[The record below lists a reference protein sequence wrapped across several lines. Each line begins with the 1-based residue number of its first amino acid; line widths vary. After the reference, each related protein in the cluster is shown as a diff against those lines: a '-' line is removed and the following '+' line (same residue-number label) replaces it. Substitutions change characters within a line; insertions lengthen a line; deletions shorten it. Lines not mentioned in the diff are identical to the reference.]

1 MTDNVKISI
10 LAKANLKALERVI
23 KTLDAIDS
31 RMAHVT
37 QSIEKMS
44 SGFSKADSKVSKTK
58 KKIDATSK
66 SMAAQTDAVKEL
78 TRWYNKGTKEQLDA
92 AKKLDAVQRKQ
103 VKAFLHVQGIK
114 KRHMAEQAA
123 IVKRDLAEDL
133 KLIKDARDKKKKI
146 RDGNN
151 KLFRK
156 AKAAEAEIAKA
167 AEKAKTKALKAAESE
182 RLAVEKKARKLQ
194 VALAKKHFNETM
206 AAEKKA
212 ARESAAL
219 KKKDIADAKAAE
231 RKKSAMLKQ
240 RMALIR
246 NSHRA
251 EQAMHNARRARLSE
265 MSGALSGVNQHLRSL
280 SRGFAVMGIAS
291 TAAIVAVTKVSKDF
305 EASLVR
311 AATVTTGTGDDFE
324 SNFSRMSKSAI
335 DLANETE
342 HTAKA
347 VGEGMNF
354 MAMAGFNASDIIA
367 AMPTVAKLATAANL
381 SMADSANIVTNAM
394 AGFGIT
400 SDKIM
405 EEFEADTGKVMSRT
419 RATEILAQKTKDAAN
434 VLVGAFTSSNVSL
447 TDLNESLKIAGP
459 VAKQLN
465 IPIEDLAATI
475 GLLGNVGVR
484 GTEAGTGLK
493 RAMVA
498 MIKPS
503 KKAKV
508 AMDKLGISSD
518 MIAGK
523 DGFLKVVAALEVQRD
538 KMKASGQEALFLS
551 RVFEVFAERAGP
563 KMAALVA
570 QGTQSLVSLS
580 SGIEKAKQE
589 DLASIIE
596 ERQLN
601 TLSGA
606 ISKLVS
612 NVQTFAKA
620 LGDKLLPEVKKLV
633 KDFEDAAVGARNLDD
648 RIKDFMVTAAKFGA
662 VGGGIGFVAVKILDV
677 AASLTIASLGFQQ
690 LSHVTK
696 MSKMAM
702 VGLGAKG
709 ILVGGILVGAFAG
722 TLAIMEQVEG
732 KTYDIAGAFENAFA
746 ESTDSIKNMFI
757 NLFQFIASMATWVFE
772 PLEKKLDDFLL
783 DAKNLAID
791 VTVDS
796 SRVQKAAEDNVFGK
810 LPKGDAEAAE
820 KIRDL
825 TTGGMDKR
833 LKATLGKQLEI
844 IRKANDAVIAA
855 EKNKERLAKKL
866 AKEQAKGEKT
876 RTKAQKK
883 AFDKMAKTQLD
894 TASKLIKV
902 ALNERKIKVAY
913 AKDITGASLQSSR
926 AIDLATDNLEGKG
939 EFRNYGSIFDLEG
952 QTAQRSGDALLENVK
967 NDVIPAMAEANE
979 RIAWRMIDKAARGEE
994 KAKTKAEVPDFV
1006 APVDESGLAEKIKS
1020 LSDELG
1026 ELSNKIAEATR
1037 AYAASLAAFKDSWK
1051 PLDLKLRMEG
1061 SPVSQEMLK
1070 LMGDIEG
1077 IAGGRDNLEKKSEGL
1092 RRLEIKKIEVKIEKT
1107 DLDKTLK
1114 PSEKE
1119 SEKVRLVFE
1128 RLKVNAEDKARLDE
1142 LGKESKKLAGTFA
1155 GLRVEGLAE
1164 VLSKEDVS
1172 KRPEE
1177 LAKAFAH
1184 LQEKV
1189 DATGTEFEKNK
1200 LVEVMANIAKRADEV
1215 ALEWD
1220 SIKVID
1226 PQVEIKGSLDKI
1238 SEGIFGSFKSAKF
1251 FKGMEQPVKEGMAS
1265 ALKTG
1270 LSKASGK
1277 IAGAFTGVFASIG
1290 GAIGTALAPWAK
1302 TMQGPAVT
1310 FGVTVGTALTS
1321 AVGGWGAVIGGG
1333 IGYAITE
1340 FTPLIGAAIGALA
1353 GAIVE
1358 MVPVLGKA
1366 ASKAAKAIV
1375 NAAKK
1380 AAKVI
1385 FDNTAGAFKKMADSL
1400 ADQMDK
1406 VVEDQR
1412 LSDAVRMGGQ
1422 ASLPVGS
1429 ALAPVIAAS
1438 AAIAA
1443 ISAAILGA
1451 IATVAGAIVSSIV
1464 GTVATTTAII
1474 VGAIVTIAAAI
1485 VVGILHVVAAIV
1497 AAFALAAATAFA
1509 MIFGPVIAGV
1519 GLLVTSIVAPI
1530 MIAAALAFVVI
1541 FAPVIA
1547 AIGFLALAIVSIVF
1561 AVIAAIVATIVAVVL
1576 AIAGI
1581 ASVIIPPLVL
1591 LFGAIALFILGVAG
1605 ILTGGLGILTAA
1617 LGGFF
1622 TALLFKDPKF
1632 ADDDYV
1638 SQRGRAQD
1646 ALSVSID
1653 KIVMALDPLWGA
1665 VMPLVGL
1672 FDYLMDIMLP
1682 LAGSFANGAGLSSV
1696 LFQGFKMLAVGIG
1709 MLLLGIG
1716 YFVSGVLSILVG
1728 GFGNPIHQ
1736 FMGNLMETIAQG
1748 VVNVIAW
1755 LMRGLAN
1762 IFKEIDELIPGPA
1775 ILSPVTTG
1783 LNNAA
1788 EDAEAAADGLVPD
1801 FDELNQS
1808 VIDGLNGMMPDL
1820 DKMHEK
1826 MRDLLKSTEAEADAR
1841 ANALADQADED
1852 KNAKEFGE
1860 SLSNVP
1866 SGFKVALHRFKAMDA
1881 VGGVSA
1887 GGGGNILD
1895 LSGREYF
1902 SRMSSAFASALSSS
1916 SSPGDE
1922 ILSKLSEAT
1931 DPQRWSSVLDG
1942 VAATFEGAA
1951 KDIADLTRQMLD
1963 PGAMPGGA
1971 GPMGS
1976 AFMGRSMATD
1986 SLMGGNNM
1994 IINIGEMRIDDAT
2007 NPDQLANMIAEKS
2020 SRDHMA
2026 QGGTPFPTTK
2036 SGSNWWNGG
2045 GGRGS

>member
-1 MTDNVKISI
+1 MTR
-10 LAKANLKALERVI
+10 LAFELAFKANMKALERVI
-23 KTLDAIDS
+23 KTLDAVDS
-31 RMAHVT
+31 RMAEVS
-37 QSIEKMS
+37 QAVEKMS
-44 SGFSKADSKVSKTK
+44 SGFSKVGSKVSKTK
-58 KKIDATSK
+58 KKIDDASK
-66 SMAAQTDAVKEL
+66 SMAAQTGAVKEL
-78 TRWYNKGTKEQLDA
+78 TRWYNKGAKEQLDA
-92 AKKLDAVQRKQ
+92 AKKLGAAQRKQ
-103 VKAFLHVQGIK
+103 FKEFQHVQGIK

-133 KLIKDARDKKKKI
+133 KLIKNARDKKKKYL
-146 RDGNN
+146 DGHNQ
-151 KLFRK
+151 LFLK

-167 AEKAKTKALKAAESE
+167 TEKAKTKALKAAESE
-182 RLAVEKKARKLQ
+182 RLAVQKRSRKLQ
-194 VALAKKHFNETM
+194 VALAKKHFNDTM

-212 ARESAAL
+212 AAASAAL
-219 KKKDIADAKAAE
+219 KKKDVADAKAAE
-231 RKKSAMLKQ
+231 RKKSAMLKK

-291 TAAIVAVTKVSKDF
+291 TAAIIAVTKVSKDF

-335 DLANETE
+335 NLANETE

-354 MAMAGFNASDIIA
+354 MAMAGFNASDILA

-434 VLVGAFTSSNVSL
+434 VLVGAFTASNVSL

-508 AMDKLGISSD
+508 AMEKLGITSG

-523 DGFLKVVAALEVQRD
+523 DGFLKIVAALEVQRD
-538 KMKASGQEALFLS
+538 KMKATGQEALFLS

-606 ISKLVS
+606 IKKLVS
-612 NVQTFAKA
+612 NIQTFAKA
-620 LGDKLLPEVKKLV
+620 LGDKLLPGIKELV
-633 KDFEDAAVGARNLDD
+633 KDFEAAAVGARNLDD
-648 RIKDFMVTAAKFGA
+648 RIKDFMVTAAKVGA
-662 VGGGIGFVAVKILDV
+662 VGGGMGFVAVKILEV
-677 AASLTIASLGFQQ
+677 VS
-690 LSHVTK
+690 
-696 MSKMAM
+696 
-702 VGLGAKG
+702 GLGIAHLALSTMGSSMGGLVKATAALGAQG
-709 ILVGGILVGAFAG
+709 ILVGGTLVGAFAG

-746 ESTDSIKNMFI
+746 ESVSSVKLLLI
-757 NLFQFIASMATWVFE
+757 NLLHFIVSMMTTVMGQ
-772 PLEKKLDDFLL
+772 LLKLIGIDLQGALNDVLL
-783 DAKNLAID
+783 DAKDLVID
-791 VTVDS
+791 LTIDDTKLQ
-796 SRVQKAAEDNVFGK
+796 RAMKEGVFGT
-810 LPKGDAEAAE
+810 LPKDQRGNLTGEAREKAVGMATGGISKLGRDTLKKQLQLIREANKAVEDAEKE
-820 KIRDL
+820 KIRL
-825 TTGGMDKR
+825 VNKGTKKQNEVADKR
-833 LKATLGKQLEI
+833 LKEAIAT
-844 IRKANDAVIAA
+844 RKSVIA
-855 EKNKERLAKKL
+855 
-866 AKEQAKGEKT
+866 QAKHATSASILGG
-876 RTKAQKK
+876 KALEQLRQDVELTPGLSHNAVVAQQDLLPNLKEVIK
-883 AFDKMAKTQLD
+883 A
-894 TASKLIKV
+894 TAE
-902 ALNERKIKVAY
+902 A
-913 AKDITGASLQSSR
+913 TSR
-926 AIDLATDNLEGKG
+926 QA
-939 EFRNYGSIFDLEG
+939 
-952 QTAQRSGDALLENVK
+952 
-967 NDVIPAMAEANE
+967 AMA
-979 RIAWRMIDKAARGEE
+979 IAREARGEE
-994 KAKTKAEVPDFV
+994 KAKTKVKVPDFV
-1006 APVDESGLAEKIKS
+1006 APVDENGLAEKIKS
-1020 LSDELG
+1020 LSDEL
-1026 ELSNKIAEATR
+1026 EKLTNKIAEATR

-1051 PLDLKLRMEG
+1051 PLDLKLRMKG

-1077 IAGGRDNLEKKSEGL
+1077 MATRRDKLKKDSEKIRKL
-1092 RRLEIKKIEVKIEKT
+1092 KIDKIEVELEKIE
-1107 DLDKTLK
+1107 LDKTLK

-1119 SEKVRLVFE
+1119 SEKIRLVFE

-1142 LGKESKKLAGTFA
+1142 LGEESKKLAGKFA
-1155 GLRVEGLAE
+1155 DLRSGGLAE
-1164 VLSKEDVS
+1164 VLSKADVS

-1184 LQEKV
+1184 LKEKV

-1200 LVEVMANIAKRADEV
+1200 LAEAMANIAKRADEV
-1215 ALEWD
+1215 ALEWGNV
-1220 SIKVID
+1220 KVID
-1226 PQVEIKGSLDKI
+1226 PQVEIKGSLDDI
-1238 SEGIFGSFKSAKF
+1238 SSQIFGSFKSAKF
-1251 FKGMEQPVKEGMAS
+1251 FKGMEQPVKEGLAS
-1265 ALKTG
+1265 GLKTA
-1270 LSKASGK
+1270 LSKASGE
-1277 IAGAFTGVFASIG
+1277 IG
-1290 GAIGTALAPWAK
+1290 GAVSGLLGSVGTMIGTALSPWLKGLQPQITA
-1302 TMQGPAVT
+1302 ALASI
-1310 FGVTVGTALTS
+1310 GTALTS
-1321 AVGGWGAVIGGG
+1321 GLGPLAFWGG
-1333 IGYAITE
+1333 ILGTALGVIITE
-1340 FTPLIGAAIGALA
+1340 YAPIIGAAIGTLV

-1358 MVPVLGKA
+1358 MVPILGEA
-1366 ASKAAKAIV
+1366 ISKAAKAISD
-1375 NAAKK
+1375 AAEKS
-1380 AAKVI
+1380 AKVI
-1385 FDNTAGAFKKMADSL
+1385 FDNTAGAFNKMAESL

-1412 LSDAVRMGGQ
+1412 LSDATRMAGQ

-1438 AAIAA
+1438 AAMAA
-1443 ISAAILGA
+1443 VGASLLAALGAIVSAIVAVVAAVVGAIVGA
-1451 IATVAGAIVSSIV
+1451 IATV
-1464 GTVATTTAII
+1464 VAAI
-1474 VGAIVTIAAAI
+1474 VGAIAT
-1485 VVGILHVVAAIV
+1485 VVAVVVSVMMLPAVAFVAGILSIVAAIV
-1497 AAFALAAATAFA
+1497 GSFLSAAAVV
-1509 MIFGPVIAGV
+1509 FGI
-1519 GLLVTSIVAPI
+1519 
-1530 MIAAALAFVVI
+1530 I

-1547 AIGFLALAIVSIVF
+1547 AVGYVV
-1561 AVIAAIVATIVAVVL
+1561 AVIATAIKN
-1576 AIAGI
+1576 IALTVTGPI
-1581 ASVIIPPLVL
+1581 ML
-1591 LFGAIALFILGVAG
+1591 LFGAIAMVILGVAG
-1605 ILTGGLGILTAA
+1605 MVTGGLGILTAA

-1709 MLLLGIG
+1709 MMLLGIG

-1728 GFGNPIHQ
+1728 GFGNPLHQ

-1748 VVNVIAW
+1748 VVNAIAW
-1755 LMRGLAN
+1755 IMRGLAT
-1762 IFKEIDELIPGPA
+1762 IFAKLDEMTPLID
-1775 ILSPVTTG
+1775 LSTITTG
-1783 LNNAA
+1783 LNEAATTA
-1788 EDAEAAADGLVPD
+1788 EDAAEGLVPD

-1808 VIDGLNGMMPDL
+1808 VIDGLDGMMPDL
-1820 DKMHEK
+1820 EKMHEK
-1826 MRDLLKSTEAEADAR
+1826 MGDLLKSTEAEADAR
-1841 ANALADQADED
+1841 ANALADQADAD
-1852 KNAKEFGE
+1852 KNAKE
-1860 SLSNVP
+1860 LSETLTNVP
-1866 SGFKVALHRFKAMDA
+1866 SGFKVALHRFNAMDA

-1887 GGGGNILD
+1887 GGRGNILD
-1895 LSGREYF
+1895 LSDNDYF
-1902 SRMSSAFASALSSS
+1902 RRIEDAFSNAIAGSSSFGIAADLLNLGTSEEVLASAGEGSALSPAFDRMASTNEDVLASAGDGSALSSVFERIAVTF
-1916 SSPGDE
+1916 DE
-1922 ILSKLSEAT
+1922 AATDLAKLSKYMM
-1931 DPQRWSSVLDG
+1931 DPTEVSGGIGSIGSS
-1942 VAATFEGAA
+1942 TMN
-1951 KDIADLTRQMLD
+1951 K
-1963 PGAMPGGA
+1963 
-1971 GPMGS
+1971 
-1976 AFMGRSMATD
+1976 SMATE
-1986 SLMGGNNM
+1986 SLVGGNSM
-1994 IINIGEMRIDDAT
+1994 IINIGEMSIDDAS
-2007 NPDQLANMIAEKS
+2007 NPERLADMIAEKS

-2045 GGRGS
+2045 GGRGN

>member
-722 TLAIMEQVEG
+722 TLAIMEKVEG

-746 ESTDSIKNMFI
+746 ESVSDVKLLFI
-757 NLFQFIASMATWVFE
+757 NLLQFIVSMMTTVMGQ
-772 PLEKKLDDFLL
+772 LLKLIGVDLQKALNDVLL
-783 DAKNLAID
+783 DAKDLVID
-791 VTVDS
+791 LTIDDTKLQ
-796 SRVQKAAEDNVFGK
+796 RAMKEGVFGALPQDQGEAREKAVGMATGGVSK
-810 LPKGDAEAAE
+810 LGRDTLKKQLKLIRKANKAVEDAERE
-820 KIRDL
+820 KIRL
-825 TTGGMDKR
+825 VNKGTKKQNEAADKR
-833 LKATLGKQLEI
+833 LKEAIAT
-844 IRKANDAVIAA
+844 RKSVIA
-855 EKNKERLAKKL
+855 
-866 AKEQAKGEKT
+866 QAKHATSASILGGKALQQAMKNIELKT
-876 RTKAQKK
+876 GFTHNQA
-883 AFDKMAKTQLD
+883 
-894 TASKLIKV
+894 V
-902 ALNERKIKVAY
+902 ARK
-913 AKDITGASLQSSR
+913 
-926 AIDLATDNLEGKG
+926 DLLPNLEEVIKA
-939 EFRNYGSIFDLEG
+939 
-952 QTAQRSGDALLENVK
+952 TAEATSRQA
-967 NDVIPAMAEANE
+967 AMAIAREA
-979 RIAWRMIDKAARGEE
+979 KGKE
-994 KAKTKAEVPDFV
+994 KAKTKVEVPDFTPE
-1006 APVDESGLAEKIKS
+1006 ADDLKGKFKALAK
-1020 LSDELG
+1020 ELDN
-1026 ELSNKIAEATR
+1026 LSNKIAEATR

-1077 IAGGRDNLEKKSEGL
+1077 IAGGRDKLEKKSEGL
-1092 RRLEIKKIEVKIEKT
+1092 RRLEIKKIEVKIDKT
-1107 DLDKTLK
+1107 ELDKTLK

-1119 SEKVRLVFE
+1119 SEKIRLVFE

-1142 LGKESKKLAGTFA
+1142 LGEESKKLAGTFA